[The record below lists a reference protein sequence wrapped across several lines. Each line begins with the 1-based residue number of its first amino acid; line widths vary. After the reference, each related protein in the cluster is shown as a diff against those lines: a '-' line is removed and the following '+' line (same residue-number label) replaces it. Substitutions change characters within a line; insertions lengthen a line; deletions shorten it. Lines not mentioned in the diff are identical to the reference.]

1 MTTPSPSADT
11 SSDPLGYAFAVGGAV
26 LFSSKAI
33 FIKLAYA
40 QGAATEVLLALRML
54 MALPVYLVVL
64 LVLLRRNPA
73 QLALF
78 TPRLLVPAM
87 LVGLLGYYV
96 SSYLD
101 FAALNLISAQYGRL
115 VLFTYPFFVVLFGA
129 LFFRVPFSW
138 RILPG
143 MLLAYGGIILI
154 FGWSFLAEPEGL
166 LTGTGLVL
174 TAAVTFAFY
183 QLFAKGQ
190 MRRLG
195 LGLFTC
201 VAMSSAAV
209 FAIGQSLLITGPQGL
224 LSLPRPVWFYGLAL
238 GIFSTVLPSFMMN
251 AAIARIGA
259 RANSSTAAF
268 GPLLT
273 IGFAVVVLG
282 EPFTIFH
289 ALGTALVL
297 LGAALFTRADQRLRV
312 QQAERL
318 SAAAKAL

>member
-1 MTTPSPSADT
+1 MSTTAPT
-11 SSDPLGYAFAVGGAV
+11 SNTAADPLGYAFAIGGAV

-54 MALPVYLVVL
+54 VALPVYLVIL
-64 LVLLRRNPA
+64 FILLRRNPG
-73 QLALF
+73 LLGLF
-78 TPRLLVPAM
+78 KPRLLLPAM

-101 FAALNLISAQYGRL
+101 FAALNFISAQYGRL

-143 MLLAYGGIILI
+143 MLLAYGGIVLI
-154 FGWSFLAEPEGL
+154 FGWSLLAEPDGL
-166 LTGTGLVL
+166 LIGTGLVL

-183 QLFAKGQ
+183 QLLAKEQ
-190 MRRLG
+190 MRQLG
-195 LGLFTC
+195 TGLFTC
-201 VAMSSAAV
+201 IAMSTAAV
-209 FAIGQSLLITGPQGL
+209 FAIGQSLMITGPQAL
-224 LSLPRPVWFYGLAL
+224 ISLPQPVWLLGLGL

-251 AAIARIGA
+251 AAISRIGP
-259 RANSSTAAF
+259 RANSSTAGF

-273 IGFAVVVLG
+273 IAFAVVVLG
-282 EPFTIFH
+282 EPFTVFH

-297 LGAALFTRADQRLRV
+297 LGATLFTRAEQRLRFDT
-312 QQAERL
+312 R
-318 SAAAKAL
+318 

>member
-1 MTTPSPSADT
+1 MTASPSLPKT
-11 SSDPLGYAFAVGGAV
+11 TLDPLGYAFAIGGAV

-54 MALPVYLVVL
+54 VALPVYLVILV
-64 LVLLRRNPA
+64 VLLRRNPD
-73 QLALF
+73 LLRLF
-78 TPRLLVPAM
+78 RPRLLVPAM

-101 FAALNLISAQYGRL
+101 FAALNFISAQYGRL

-143 MLLAYGGIILI
+143 MLLAYGGIVLL
-154 FGWSFLAEPEGL
+154 FGWSFWAEPEGL
-166 LTGTGLVL
+166 LIGTALVL

-183 QLFAKGQ
+183 QLLAKGR
-190 MRRLG
+190 MRELG
-195 LGLFTC
+195 TGLFTC
-201 VAMSSAAV
+201 IAMSTAAV
-209 FAIGQSLLITGPQGL
+209 FAIGQSLVLSGPGEL
-224 LSLPRPVWFYGLAL
+224 LRLPSQVWLLGLAL

-251 AAIARIGA
+251 AAIGRIGA

-273 IGFAVVVLG
+273 IAFAVAVLG

-289 ALGTALVL
+289 GLGTGLVL
-297 LGAALFTRADQRLRV
+297 VGAALFTRAEQRLR
-312 QQAERL
+312 QQTV
-318 SAAAKAL
+318 

>member
-1 MTTPSPSADT
+1 MSTATQAPSTVA
-11 SSDPLGYAFAVGGAV
+11 DPLGYAFAIGGAV

-54 MALPVYLVVL
+54 VALPVYLVIL
-64 LVLLRRNPA
+64 LVLLRRNPK
-73 QLALF
+73 LLGLF
-78 TPRLLVPAM
+78 KPRLLVPAM

-129 LFFRVPFSW
+129 MFFRVPFSW

-143 MLLAYGGIILI
+143 MLIAYGGIVLL
-154 FGWSFLAEPEGL
+154 FGWSFWAEPDGL
-166 LTGTGLVL
+166 LIGTALVL

-183 QLFAKGQ
+183 QLLAKGR
-190 MRRLG
+190 MRELG
-195 LGLFTC
+195 TALFTC
-201 VAMSSAAV
+201 IAMSTAAV
-209 FAIGQSLLITGPQGL
+209 FAIGQSLLITGPQTL
-224 LSLPRPVWFYGLAL
+224 LSLPQPVWLLGLAL

-273 IGFAVVVLG
+273 IGFAVVVLS
-282 EPFTIFH
+282 EPFTIYH

-297 LGAALFTRADQRLRV
+297 LGATLFARAERRLRG
-312 QQAERL
+312 QTA
-318 SAAAKAL
+318 

>member
-1 MTTPSPSADT
+1 MSNAASSTQSA
-11 SSDPLGYAFAVGGAV
+11 DPLGYAFAVGGAV

-54 MALPVYLVVL
+54 VALPVYLVIL
-64 LVLLRRNPA
+64 FALLRRDRS
-73 QLALF
+73 LLGLF
-78 TPRLLVPAM
+78 RSRLLVPAM

-101 FAALNLISAQYGRL
+101 FAALNFISAQYGRL

-129 LFFRVPFSW
+129 MFFGVPFSW

-143 MLLAYGGIILI
+143 MLLAYGGIVLL
-154 FGWSFLAEPEGL
+154 FGWSFLAEPDGL
-166 LTGTGLVL
+166 LIGTALVL

-183 QLFAKGQ
+183 QLLAKGQ

-195 LGLFTC
+195 TGLFTC
-201 VAMSSAAV
+201 IAMSTAAV
-209 FAIGQSLLITGPQGL
+209 FAIGQSLFMTGPGTL
-224 LSLPRPVWFYGLAL
+224 ISLPGSIWVLGLCL

-273 IGFAVVVLG
+273 IAFAVVVLG
-282 EPFTIFH
+282 EPFTLFH

-297 LGAALFTRADQRLRV
+297 LGAMLFTRAEQRLRTET
-312 QQAERL
+312 A
-318 SAAAKAL
+318 

>member
-1 MTTPSPSADT
+1 MSAATQAPTTIA
-11 SSDPLGYAFAVGGAV
+11 DPLGYGFAIGGAV

-54 MALPVYLVVL
+54 VALPVYLVIL
-64 LVLLRRNPA
+64 LVLLRRNPT
-73 QLALF
+73 LLGLF
-78 TPRLLVPAM
+78 KARLLVPAM

-101 FAALNLISAQYGRL
+101 FAALNFISAQYGRL

-129 LFFRVPFSW
+129 LFFGVPFSW

-143 MLLAYGGIILI
+143 MLLAYAGIVLI
-154 FGWSFLAEPEGL
+154 FGWSFLSEPDGL
-166 LTGTGLVL
+166 LIGTALVL

-183 QLFAKGQ
+183 QLLAKGQ
-190 MRRLG
+190 MRQLG
-195 LGLFTC
+195 TVLFTC
-201 VAMSSAAV
+201 IAMSTAAV
-209 FAIGQSLLITGPQGL
+209 MAIGQSLVITGPQTL
-224 LSLPRPVWFYGLAL
+224 LSLPGSVWLLGLGL
-238 GIFSTVLPSFMMN
+238 GICSTVLPSFMMN

-273 IGFAVVVLG
+273 IAFAILVLG
-282 EPFTIFH
+282 EPFTLFH
-289 ALGTALVL
+289 ALGTALVI
-297 LGAALFTRADQRLRV
+297 LGATLFTRAEQRLRAQV
-312 QQAERL
+312 A
-318 SAAAKAL
+318 

>member
-1 MTTPSPSADT
+1 MSTAASSTPSA
-11 SSDPLGYAFAVGGAV
+11 DPLGYAFAVGGAV

-54 MALPVYLVVL
+54 VALPVYLVIL
-64 LVLLRRNPA
+64 FALLRRDRS
-73 QLALF
+73 LLGLLR
-78 TPRLLVPAM
+78 PRLLLPAM

-101 FAALNLISAQYGRL
+101 FAALNFISAQYGRL

-129 LFFRVPFSW
+129 MFFGVPFSW

-143 MLLAYGGIILI
+143 MLLAYGGIVLL
-154 FGWSFLAEPEGL
+154 FGWSFLAEPDGL
-166 LTGTGLVL
+166 LIGTALVL

-183 QLFAKGQ
+183 QLLAKGQ

-195 LGLFTC
+195 TGLFTC
-201 VAMSSAAV
+201 IAMSTAAV
-209 FAIGQSLLITGPQGL
+209 FAIGQSLLMTGPGTL
-224 LSLPRPVWFYGLAL
+224 ISLPGSTWVLGLCL

-273 IGFAVVVLG
+273 IAFAVVVLG
-282 EPFTIFH
+282 EPFTLFH

-297 LGAALFTRADQRLRV
+297 LGAMLFTRAEQRLRTET
-312 QQAERL
+312 A
-318 SAAAKAL
+318 